1 MEQQELFPSVYVVLV
16 EPSWPGE
23 AKCLFFS
30 NDKEDAV
37 NYAENHIEEVR
48 DSINEDEFRVFLGQK
63 EDVWTLKFQALG
75 LLWDGQIQLHTRVS
89 VQKVE
94 SNLTREAL
102 QMRV

>member
-1 MEQQELFPSVYVVLV
+1 MEQQELFPSVYVVLT

-37 NYAENHIEEVR
+37 NYAENHIEEIR
-48 DSINEDEFRVFLGQK
+48 DSIDEDEFRVFLEQS
-63 EDVWTLKFQALG
+63 ENAWTLKFQSLG
-75 LLWDGQIQLHTRVS
+75 LLWDGPIQLHTRVS

-94 SNLTREAL
+94 STLQREA
-102 QMRV
+102 QK